1 MNVISVCM
9 LFYPSNPEIL
19 RSIFAVPN
27 VALMNVMASRVFRNT
42 MLFETRG
49 GREISTVQ
57 FQEIL
62 PYNFKIFKKQISR
75 WEGCN
80 FQ

>member
-42 MLFETRG
+42 MLFGARG
-49 GREISTVQ
+49 GGEMSTVQ
-57 FQEIL
+57 FQEISA
-62 PYNFKIFKKQISR
+62 IQ
-75 WEGCN
+75 
-80 FQ
+80 FQDI